1 MAATSTGITGVDF
14 LPSFRLEFPTGSNEY
29 RLRNNQI
36 DFRVGRGTWRT
47 LQPGDVQMHIALAT
61 EVAAWIRRTV
71 TDPTRL

>member
-1 MAATSTGITGVDF
+1 MASTSLGTTGIEF
-14 LPSFRLEFPTGSNEY
+14 LPSFRLEFATGSNEY

-36 DFRVGRGTWRT
+36 DFRVGHGAWRT
-47 LQPGDVQMHIALAT
+47 LQPGDVQMHIALGT